1 VWGFHETFLFSL
13 YLCYTNI
20 RKRMRGGIK
29 GEWAKGVVEH
39 IGDRDAILATKGII
53 GLLSRARATTCA
65 GEKRFMLFSPCVGL
79 IRLPTLIH
87 FCWPYTRLIRQPILI
102 QCLYFSIFFVFF
114 VFHLFLSI
122 SRFPI
127 SYTFLLFF
135 LVKFKRGL

>member
-1 VWGFHETFLFSL
+1 MWGFHEAFLFSL

-20 RKRMRGGIK
+20 RKRMRRGIK
-29 GEWAKGVVEH
+29 GEWAKGLVEH
-39 IGDRDAILATKGII
+39 IGDRDAILATRGII

-102 QCLYFSIFFVFF
+102 QCLYFSFFFCF
-114 VFHLFLSI
+114 PLIPFHISLSHFI
-122 SRFPI
+122 YLS
-127 SYTFLLFF
+127 SFLLSEI
-135 LVKFKRGL
+135 